1 MAPFVKSLPT
11 YIKDMNHALNILK
24 QFSFPGNNKFLFI
37 MDITSLYTVIPN
49 NEGLLALKYFFDQ
62 RTVKEPSTDTLL
74 RLAELVLTLNCF
86 TFSGEIFKQINGVAM
101 GTKMGP
107 NYANLFVGYVEEQ
120 IFNQFDGPKPE
131 LFGRYINDCL
141 GATSCTKEEL
151 ERFIGFVNSFHPYSQ
166 FLRLRRL
173 CSEDSDFNSK
183 CDEMSNFFSERG
195 YPDSILSKAL
205 NRVQN
210 VKRESA
216 LEPSASDNE
225 ERIPFTLTFHPN
237 NLAARNV
244 VLRNFKIL
252 QSDPETAP
260 IFPNPPLV
268 SFKRNRNLRNSLVRS
283 SLPSNLEP
291 GTFNCS
297 RKVCNTCPFINSK
310 THIRGPNGSYQVNDH
325 FDCTTSNII
334 YCITCTLCN
343 KLYIGESGRKLGDRF
358 REHLLDVKNKGSD
371 LSKPVARDFN
381 LPGHSHEHMEIC
393 GIYLHL
399 GNNETRKRKEQRL
412 IFKLGTLAPNGINE
426 RFSFA

>member
-1 MAPFVKSLPT
+1 
-11 YIKDMNHALNILK
+11 
-24 QFSFPGNNKFLFI
+24 
-37 MDITSLYTVIPN
+37 
-49 NEGLLALKYFFDQ
+49 
-62 RTVKEPSTDTLL
+62 
-74 RLAELVLTLNCF
+74 
-86 TFSGEIFKQINGVAM
+86 
-101 GTKMGP
+101 
-107 NYANLFVGYVEEQ
+107 
-120 IFNQFDGPKPE
+120 
-131 LFGRYINDCL
+131 
-141 GATSCTKEEL
+141 
-151 ERFIGFVNSFHPYSQ
+151 
-166 FLRLRRL
+166 
-173 CSEDSDFNSK
+173 
-183 CDEMSNFFSERG
+183 MSNFFSERG

-210 VKRESA
+210 VNRESA
-216 LEPSASDNE
+216 LELSASDNE

-237 NLAARNV
+237 NLAARNA

-268 SFKRNRNLRNSLVRS
+268 SFKRDRNLRNSLVRS

-291 GTFNCS
+291 RTFNCS
-297 RKVCNTCPFINSK
+297 RKVCNTCPFIDSK
-310 THIRGPNGSYQVNDH
+310 THIRGPNGWYQVNDH

-343 KLYIGESGRKLGDRF
+343 KLY
-358 REHLLDVKNKGSD
+358 
-371 LSKPVARDFN
+371 
-381 LPGHSHEHMEIC
+381 EHMEIC

>member
-1 MAPFVKSLPT
+1 MRSGHSLRTLKNLRVLAKLHSKMSDCVNHLEMKNLVKEGFCTGLFSLQQIQK
-11 YIKDMNHALNILK
+11 Y
-24 QFSFPGNNKFLFI
+24 
-37 MDITSLYTVIPN
+37 
-49 NEGLLALKYFFDQ
+49 KYFADDPRKLEIADRFSLEVCASLSVFYCFVAD
-62 RTVKEPSTDTLL
+62 
-74 RLAELVLTLNCF
+74 LV
-86 TFSGEIFKQINGVAM
+86 
-101 GTKMGP
+101 
-107 NYANLFVGYVEEQ
+107 EQ
-120 IFNQFDGPKPE
+120 
-131 LFGRYINDCL
+131 
-141 GATSCTKEEL
+141 S
-151 ERFIGFVNSFHPYSQ
+151 V
-166 FLRLRRL
+166 
-173 CSEDSDFNSK
+173 
-183 CDEMSNFFSERG
+183 
-195 YPDSILSKAL
+195 

-210 VKRESA
+210 VNREST

-268 SFKRNRNLRNSLVRS
+268 LFKRDRNLRNSLVRS

-371 LSKPVARDFN
+371 LSKPVARHFN